1 MIDSGMEAIII
12 KVAGIG
18 LTARHLGKT
27 LVEMEPTLMKLVRLV
42 VSFVSIL
49 SKYAEQHV
57 WRTRMR

>member
-1 MIDSGMEAIII
+1 MEAIII

-18 LTARHLGKT
+18 LTTRHLGKT